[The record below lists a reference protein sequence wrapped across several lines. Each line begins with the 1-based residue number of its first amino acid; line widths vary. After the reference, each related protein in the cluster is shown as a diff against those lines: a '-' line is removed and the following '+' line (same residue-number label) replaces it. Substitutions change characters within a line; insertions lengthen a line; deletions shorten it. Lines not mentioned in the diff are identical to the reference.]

1 MDLSSRI
8 NALIN
13 SAMENTKAGRLND
26 KPIENI
32 VNVTIPSYRDDHLTM
47 VSMNDMNN
55 APGIENDIDDPLKSD
70 DIEKIP
76 EVFNARDY
84 IDKFTMEFGK
94 NSKEETAAK
103 NLYAN
108 SIDESVQLTQKQK
121 QDYIIKMNA
130 LFEKVKK
137 EAETAKK
144 EAEAAKERA
153 KKERKT
159 FWKSKLPET
168 KEDVKKMNV
177 FKYDVYPDGEKIN
190 PDFTN
195 WNHFKKWLRQNESDV
210 FDLLDGTTRKK
221 KVQELIEEGRLIE
234 DNVYNSIFKDYN
246 IEKQKKM
253 DMNPQKTEQELIN
266 EGLLETPLH
275 ILAIESENNYTREL
289 DISLSEIKVKL
300 ELEQLEKTRFQL
312 GHARAEAEKN
322 VLYDIMYDYNI
333 EYTPEAIK
341 NNIFPGYPTVVDA
354 LNLES
359 DAINNL
365 NEFKNLNTFPPS
377 ESNVP
382 PSESNVPP
390 SESNVPRLKTN
401 NVKNIYTEKVP
412 VFAKRIVNKPVN
424 KPVNKT
430 VNKPINVYYR
440 LNKPNHKNLF
450 RSLMFK

>member
-32 VNVTIPSYRDDHLTM
+32 VNVTIPSYRDDHPNM
-47 VSMNDMNN
+47 VSMNDMNDM
-55 APGIENDIDDPLKSD
+55 NDKDDPLKSD

-84 IDKFTMEFGK
+84 INKFTTEFGE

-121 QDYIIKMNA
+121 QDYIKKMNA

-137 EAETAKK
+137 EAEKAKK

-177 FKYDVYPDGEKIN
+177 FKYDVFPDGEKIN

-195 WNHFKKWLRQNESDV
+195 WNHFKKWLSESRTNV
-210 FDLLDGTTRKK
+210 LGLIDGSSRKK
-221 KVQELIEEGRLIE
+221 KMQELIEEAGLIE
-234 DNVYNSIFKDYN
+234 DNVYKSMFKDYN
-246 IEKQKKM
+246 IERQEKM
-253 DMNPQKTEQELIN
+253 DMNPQKTEEDLLK
-266 EGLLETPLH
+266 EGLLKKPLH
-275 ILAIESENNYTREL
+275 MLAYESEDMYTRGL
-289 DISLSEIKVKL
+289 DISLSEIKVKF
-300 ELEQLEKTRFQL
+300 ELEQLEKKRFQL

-322 VLYDIMYDYNI
+322 VLFDLIYSEYDVDS
-333 EYTPEAIK
+333 TPESLNAVLTQNNSVIDAMNLENEAI
-341 NNIFPGYPTVVDA
+341 NS
-354 LNLES
+354 LNL
-359 DAINNL
+359 
-365 NEFKNLNTFPPS
+365 FKNTNS
-377 ESNVP
+377 VQN
-382 PSESNVPP
+382 SESNVPP
-390 SESNVPRLKTN
+390 SESNVPRLQTN

-424 KPVNKT
+424 KP
-430 VNKPINVYYR
+430 INVYYR